1 MAGQYTDFDGIGSGE
16 SGTVEGLLPIDDA
29 DGAAEAFRYRKHI
42 IVNVI
47 LPVGAAFVDL
57 TGEWKVRVRE
67 DGSREDNSP
76 TGAYSGAILFEQTV
90 KWTARIVAGG
100 GGNPFWMPLGDGGS
114 GKQMTSI
121 CDGEECAVVEDVN
134 DAAAMAAYGQNGAW
148 RFVDANIK
156 ENATDRQKYD
166 AEKGFTLFDNSG
178 GTVGYQFAADWQ
190 SAGYRCEIPQ
200 GAILETVSDHWSGAA
215 LDSEAN
221 YLFSYKPGTAAK
233 ISLVADSVG
242 GLCVAMPA
250 KQNDKSGVQLLYKSD
265 DGSPWQPRAFVEDA
279 SAPLLARAGN
289 DGFLVLAIIGKTSQL
304 WHSVDFGRSV
314 AVVSKPFENPLLPGG
329 ETLDGKNLQQQAFVA
344 LPDGG
349 ASVLATEKGF
359 SPQRLWLIT
368 SRDLESWSAR
378 MVGVLPDDKSA
389 KALGMTHEVAS
400 GGSRLVFTNGSD
412 LLRATADF
420 GASYQNLGEPVS

>member
-1 MAGQYTDFDGIGSGE
+1 MAGQYTDFKGVGSGE
-16 SGTVEGLLPIDDA
+16 SGTVEGLLPI

-67 DGSREDNSP
+67 NDAREGGSP
-76 TGAYSGAILFEQTV
+76 TGAYTGAVLFEQTV

-121 CDGEECAVVEDVN
+121 CDGQECATVEDVN
-134 DAAAMAAYGQNGAW
+134 DAAAMAEYGQNGAW
-148 RFVDANIK
+148 RFVDGNIRD
-156 ENATDRQKYD
+156 NATDRQKYD

-178 GTVGYQFAADWQ
+178 GAVGYQFAADWQ
-190 SAGYRCEIPQ
+190 SANYLCVIPE

-221 YLFSYKPGTAAK
+221 YLFSYKPGTVGT
-233 ISLVADSVG
+233 LPMVADSVG
-242 GLCVAMPA
+242 GLCIAAAA
-250 KQNDKSGVQLLYKSD
+250 KVNEKSGMQLLYKSD
-265 DGSPWQPRAFVEDA
+265 DAGAWQPRAFIEGA
-279 SAPLLARAGN
+279 SASLLACADN
-289 DGFLVLAIIGKTSQL
+289 DDFLLLAIVGGASQL
-304 WHSVDFGRSV
+304 WRSVNFGRSV
-314 AVVSKPFENPLLPGG
+314 SEMGKPFENPTLPGG

-349 ASVLATEKGF
+349 AVVLATEKGF
-359 SPQRLWLIT
+359 SPLRLWLIT

-378 MVGVLPDDKSA
+378 MVGVLPDEKSA
-389 KALGMTHEVAS
+389 KTLGMIHEAVS
-400 GGSRLVFTNGSD
+400 GGSRLIFTNSSD

-420 GASYQNLGEPVS
+420 GASYQNLGEPVN